1 MARGRP
7 AARVEGLS
15 RLNSLHYF
23 RAADP
28 PRSTPEALGQGA
40 GQERRV
46 EEREESDFSRRKM
59 VIALACLIGSTFVP
73 FVQATTSPFMML
85 PMIKDFGWTR
95 TDYAFASTFMFVLG
109 SITALVFGRVADR
122 VGVRPILLAG
132 AIFGGATMILLSFQD
147 AHLWRLYGTYALLGT
162 FGSSGVGYTK
172 VIGSLFT
179 RHRGKALALFGAE
192 STVALAVLPILTS
205 TLLSHFGWR
214 GTYVAFG
221 LIMFCVVPVIY
232 FVIPEPGMISPRSKP
247 LRPHPA
253 AASAGGAP
261 PLEGMT
267 AAEVRRDRVFWLIV
281 LTAVLIGGLYQ
292 GLITHIVAAIV
303 DKGFSPA
310 QAAGAMSAS
319 TLVGLAGAFAG
330 GFALDH
336 FRGARVLAVFPAIL
350 GVGVCL
356 LGIVSASVGGLPL
369 LILATG
375 LQGAAIAAMRPGLT
389 YLLTRFLGL
398 RAFGE
403 ANAIQVVFSGL
414 AMAASPPLFGMI
426 YDRSGSYAPM
436 YWILAGGAAAAA
448 VVYLL
453 LGPYRYGTVAG
464 AGAPEKARP
473 SGALSG
479 EAA

>member
-1 MARGRP
+1 M
-7 AARVEGLS
+7 
-15 RLNSLHYF
+15 
-23 RAADP
+23 
-28 PRSTPEALGQGA
+28 ALGRAEMADLERGA
-40 GQERRV
+40 DGS
-46 EEREESDFSRRKM
+46 EESDFSPRKM

-95 TDYAFASTFMFVLG
+95 TDYALASTFMFILG

-122 VGVRPILLAG
+122 IGVRPILFAG
-132 AIFGGATMILLSFQD
+132 AIFGGATMILLSFQN
-147 AHLWRLYGTYALLGT
+147 AELWRLYGTYALLGT

-192 STVALAVLPILTS
+192 STVALAILPILTN

-214 GTYVAFG
+214 GAYVAFG
-221 LIMFCVVPVIY
+221 LMMFCVVPVIY
-232 FVIPEPGMISPRSKP
+232 FVIPEPGAKRAIASKP
-247 LRPHPA
+247 APSQG
-253 AASAGGAP
+253 AASRPPGGAP

-281 LTAVLIGGLYQ
+281 LTAILIGGLYQ

-303 DKGFSPA
+303 DKGFSPTA
-310 QAAGAMSAS
+310 AAGAMSAS

-336 FRGARVLAVFPAIL
+336 FRGARVLAVFPALL
-350 GVGVCL
+350 GVGVAL
-356 LGIVSASVGGLPL
+356 LGVVSASFGGLPL
-369 LILATG
+369 LIAAVG
-375 LQGAAIAAMRPGLT
+375 LQGAAVSAMRPGLT
-389 YLLTRFLGL
+389 YLLTRFVGL

-414 AMAASPPLFGMI
+414 AMAASPPLFGVI
-426 YDRSGSYAPM
+426 YDRAGSYGPM

-448 VVYLL
+448 AVYMF
-453 LGPYRYGTVAG
+453 LGPYRFGMAG
-464 AGAPEKARP
+464 AATAAPVQ
-473 SGALSG
+473 S
-479 EAA
+479 